1 MLSLN
6 RKFEVVHLVRHFNAW
21 HPSEHKCTGD
31 WIRRST
37 QPVPDFF
44 NEMRPLSNMDFAV
57 IDLIAGVADNLQCIW
72 CGMFMD
78 VNSIAMHFH
87 EIHPETVEV
96 PNCRLCLHVS
106 SPSFNILTFYTITII
121 TGV

>member
-1 MLSLN
+1 M
-6 RKFEVVHLVRHFNAW
+6 
-21 HPSEHKCTGD
+21 
-31 WIRRST
+31 
-37 QPVPDFF
+37 PVTDIF
-44 NEMRPLSNMDFAV
+44 NELRPLSNMDFAV
-57 IDLIAGVADNLQCIW
+57 IDLVAGAQENLQCIW

-106 SPSFNILTFYTITII
+106 DIVYYFIYYF
-121 TGV
+121 

>member
-1 MLSLN
+1 
-6 RKFEVVHLVRHFNAW
+6 
-21 HPSEHKCTGD
+21 
-31 WIRRST
+31 
-37 QPVPDFF
+37 
-44 NEMRPLSNMDFAV
+44 MDFAV

-106 SPSFNILTFYTITII
+106 SPSFNILTFYTIII
-121 TGV
+121 GV

>member
-1 MLSLN
+1 MN
-6 RKFEVVHLVRHFNAW
+6 RKFEIVHLVRHFNAW
-21 HPSEHKCTGD
+21 HPASHKCSGD
-31 WIRRST
+31 WLRRSSM
-37 QPVPDFF
+37 PVTDIF
-44 NEMRPLSNMDFAV
+44 NELRPLSNMDFAV
-57 IDLIAGVADNLQCIW
+57 IDLVAGAQENLQCIW

-106 SPSFNILTFYTITII
+106 DIVYYFIYYF
-121 TGV
+121 